1 LYSGGDSIG
10 DSDDDDGGGVGGA
23 NIYRR
28 RAEPMLVSLSN
39 LYSKE
44 EISVCDSRPSSSPA
58 YMSY

>member
-10 DSDDDDGGGVGGA
+10 DSNDNGSGGVGGA

-28 RAEPMLVSLSN
+28 RAEPMLVSLSD

-44 EISVCDSRPSSSPA
+44 EISVCDSRPSSCSA